1 MTMGRASFE
10 DQPQL
15 ESIQLDTTTPGD
27 SSLSPDSLS
36 PHVPSE
42 HEHEGVSLPP
52 VDTGKDAMLFLAACF
67 IIECLVWG
75 FPFAFGIFQNYYSTH
90 EPFKGSSSIAA
101 IGTTAMGTM
110 YLTAPLVFPL
120 MRLYPKQNRYGPL
133 AGLLIMCAALALSSF
148 AQTVWHLI
156 LTQGVL
162 FAIGGSI
169 SYGPCILYMDE
180 WFVKRKGLAFSTMW
194 AGSGLGGFAIPLLLE
209 FLLGRYG
216 LRTTLR
222 IWAVALFVL
231 TIPVVYFIKPRLP
244 VTVKSNYNPFRL
256 GFLLDRS
263 FLMYQAANIVEALG
277 FFMPGLYL
285 PSYASSILGSEAFP
299 AASTILAV
307 NVASVFGC
315 IAMGVFVDR
324 FHPTT
329 CIMISTV
336 GTVIGTFLLWGFAT
350 NMAVLYIFCVIY
362 GFFAGSYTSTW
373 TGVIKQVTSKPS
385 QPGTANAGSAFDPVI
400 IFGYL
405 AAGRGIGNV
414 VSGPLSE
421 ALVKGMAWQG
431 QAAGAYGSGYGPVIA
446 FTGATAVIGGTSF
459 LWKRIGWM

>member
-1 MTMGRASFE
+1 MGRTSFE

-27 SSLSPDSLS
+27 SSSLSPD
-36 PHVPSE
+36 VPSE

-52 VDTGKDAMLFLAACF
+52 VDTGKDAMLFLTACF

-110 YLTAPLVFPL
+110 YLSAPFVFPL

-169 SYGPCILYMDE
+169 CYGPCILYMDE
-180 WFVKRKGLAFSTMW
+180 WFVKRKGIAFGTMW
-194 AGSGLGGFAIPLLLE
+194 AGTGLGGFAIPLLLE

-244 VTVKSNYNPFRL
+244 VSVKSNYKPFKL

-299 AASTILAV
+299 AALTILAV

-350 NMAVLYIFCVIY
+350 NMAVLYVFCVIY

-385 QPGTANAGSAFDPVI
+385 QTGTANAGSAFDPVM

-431 QAAGAYGSGYGPVIA
+431 QAAGGYGSGYGPVIA

>member
-1 MTMGRASFE
+1 
-10 DQPQL
+10 
-15 ESIQLDTTTPGD
+15 
-27 SSLSPDSLS
+27 
-36 PHVPSE
+36 
-42 HEHEGVSLPP
+42 
-52 VDTGKDAMLFLAACF
+52 
-67 IIECLVWG
+67 
-75 FPFAFGIFQNYYSTH
+75 
-90 EPFKGSSSIAA
+90 
-101 IGTTAMGTM
+101 M
-110 YLTAPLVFPL
+110 YLSAPFVFPL
-120 MRLYPKQNRYGPL
+120 MRLYPKQNRYGPT
-133 AGLLIMCAALALSSF
+133 AGLLIMCIALALSSF
-148 AQTVWHLI
+148 SQTVWHLI

-162 FAIGGSI
+162 FAVGGSI
-169 SYGPCILYMDE
+169 CYGPCILYMDE
-180 WFVKRKGLAFSTMW
+180 WFVKRKGLAFGVMW
-194 AGSGLGGFAIPLLLE
+194 SGTGLGGFAIPLLLE
-209 FLLGRYG
+209 YLLGRYG

-231 TIPVVYFIKPRLP
+231 TIPVVYFVKPRLP
-244 VTVKSNYNPFRL
+244 ISATAHIKPSKL
-256 GFLLDRS
+256 GFLFDRS
-263 FLMYQAANIVEALG
+263 FLMYQAANIAEALG

-285 PSYASSILGSEAFP
+285 PSYATSILGSEAFP
-299 AASTILAV
+299 AALTILAV

-350 NMAVLYIFCVIY
+350 NMAVLYVFCVIY

-385 QPGTANAGSAFDPVI
+385 QAGIANAGAAFDPVMV
-400 IFGYL
+400 FGYL

-421 ALVKGMAWQG
+421 ALVKGMSWQG
-431 QAAGAYGSGYGPVIA
+431 QVAGGYGSGYGPLIA
-446 FTGATAVIGGTSF
+446 FTGATAVVGGTSF

>member
-1 MTMGRASFE
+1 MARPSAE
-10 DQPQL
+10 HQPRI
-15 ESIQLDTTTPGD
+15 EPIQLDSTTPGD
-27 SSLSPDSLS
+27 SSLSPDIA
-36 PHVPSE
+36 PEDGHG
-42 HEHEGVSLPP
+42 GVSLPP
-52 VDTGKDAMLFLAACF
+52 VDTGRDAMLFLTACF
-67 IIECLVWG
+67 VVECLVWG

-110 YLTAPLVFPL
+110 YLAAPLFFPL
-120 MRLYPKQNRYGPL
+120 MRLYPKQNRYGPT
-133 AGLLIMCAALALSSF
+133 AGLLIMCLALALSSF
-148 AQTVWHLI
+148 AQTVGHLI
-156 LTQGVL
+156 VTQGLL

-169 SYGPCILYMDE
+169 CYGPCILYMDQ
-180 WFVKRKGLAFSTMW
+180 WFVKRKGLAFGVMW
-194 AGSGLGGFAIPLLLE
+194 SGTGLGGFAIPLLLE

-231 TIPVVYFIKPRLP
+231 MIPVVYFVKPRLP
-244 VTVKSNYNPFRL
+244 VATGPAQSKPWKL
-256 GFLLDRS
+256 GFLADRS
-263 FLMYQAANIVEALG
+263 FLLYRAANIVEALG

-285 PSYASSILGSEAFP
+285 PSYASSILGSEPFP

-324 FHPTT
+324 FHATT
-329 CIMISTV
+329 CIMISTA
-336 GTVIGTFLLWGFAT
+336 GTVVGTFLLWGFAT
-350 NMAVLYIFCVIY
+350 NMAVLYIFCVTY

-373 TGVIKQVTSKPS
+373 TGIIKQVVSRPS
-385 QPGTANAGSAFDPVI
+385 QAGISSGGSAFDPVMV
-400 IFGYL
+400 FGYL

-421 ALVKGMAWQG
+421 ALVKGMSWQG
-431 QAAGAYGSGYGPVIA
+431 RAAGGYGSGYGPLIA
-446 FTGATAVIGGTSF
+446 FTGATAVVGGTSF
-459 LWKRIGWM
+459 LWKRVGWM

>member
-1 MTMGRASFE
+1 MGRTSFE
-10 DQPQL
+10 VQPQV
-15 ESIQLDTTTPGD
+15 ESIQLDTTTPGG
-27 SSLSPDSLS
+27 SSLSPDVS
-36 PHVPSE
+36 SE
-42 HEHEGVSLPP
+42 NEHEGVSLPP
-52 VDTGKDAMLFLAACF
+52 VDTGKDAMMFLAACF
-67 IIECLVWG
+67 IMECLVWG

-110 YLTAPLVFPL
+110 YLSAPFLFPL
-120 MRLYPKQNRYGPL
+120 MRIYPKQNRYGPTV
-133 AGLLIMCAALALSSF
+133 GLLIMCTALALSSF
-148 AQTVWHLI
+148 SQTVWHLI

-169 SYGPCILYMDE
+169 CYGPCILYMDE
-180 WFVKRKGLAFSTMW
+180 WFVKRKSLAYGIMW
-194 AGSGLGGFAIPLLLE
+194 SGTGLGGFSIPMLLE

-231 TIPVVYFIKPRLP
+231 TIPVVYFVKPRLP
-244 VTVKSNYNPFRL
+244 PSATAHYNPFKL
-256 GFLLDRS
+256 SFLFDRS
-263 FLMYQAANIVEALG
+263 FLIYQAANIVEALG

-285 PSYASSILGSEAFP
+285 PSYATSILGSGAFP
-299 AASTILAV
+299 ASLTILAV

-336 GTVIGTFLLWGFAT
+336 GTAIGIFLLWGFAT
-350 NMAVLYIFCVIY
+350 NMPVLYIFCVIY
-362 GFFAGSYTSTW
+362 GFFAGSYTTTW

-385 QPGTANAGSAFDPVI
+385 QPGAANAGSTFDPVMV
-400 IFGYL
+400 FGYL

-421 ALVKGMAWQG
+421 AIKGISWQG
-431 QAAGAYGSGYGPVIA
+431 QAAGAYGSGYGPLIA

>member
-1 MTMGRASFE
+1 MGRVSFDE
-10 DQPQL
+10 QPPA
-15 ESIQLDTTTPGD
+15 ESIQLDATTRAD
-27 SSLSPDSLS
+27 SSLSPD
-36 PHVPSE
+36 VASE
-42 HEHEGVSLPP
+42 HEGQDGVSLPP
-52 VDTGKDAMLFLAACF
+52 VDTGKDAMLFLTACF
-67 IIECLVWG
+67 VIECLVWG

-101 IGTTAMGTM
+101 IGTTAMG
-110 YLTAPLVFPL
+110 
-120 MRLYPKQNRYGPL
+120 
-133 AGLLIMCAALALSSF
+133 
-148 AQTVWHLI
+148 
-156 LTQGVL
+156 VL
-162 FAIGGSI
+162 FAVGGSI
-169 SYGPCILYMDE
+169 CYGPCILYMDE
-180 WFVKRKGLAFSTMW
+180 WFVKRKGLAFGVMW
-194 AGSGLGGFAIPLLLE
+194 SGTGLGGFAIPLLLE
-209 FLLGRYG
+209 YLLGRYG

-231 TIPVVYFIKPRLP
+231 TVPVVYFIKPRLP
-244 VTVKSNYNPFRL
+244 ISATAHIKPSKL
-256 GFLLDRS
+256 GFLFDRS
-263 FLMYQAANIVEALG
+263 FLVYQAANIAEALG

-285 PSYASSILGSEAFP
+285 PSYATSILGSEAFP
-299 AASTILAV
+299 AALTILAV

-350 NMAVLYIFCVIY
+350 NMAVLYVFCVIY

-385 QPGTANAGSAFDPVI
+385 QPGAATAGAAFDPVMV
-400 IFGYL
+400 FGYL

-421 ALVKGMAWQG
+421 ALVKGMSWQG
-431 QAAGAYGSGYGPVIA
+431 QAAGGYGSGYGPLIA
-446 FTGATAVIGGTSF
+446 FTGATAVVGGSSF

>member
-1 MTMGRASFE
+1 MGRASLE
-10 DQPQL
+10 DQPQV
-15 ESIQLDTTTPGD
+15 ESIQLDTTPGD
-27 SSLSPDSLS
+27 SSLSPD
-36 PHVPSE
+36 VASE
-42 HEHEGVSLPP
+42 ENEHGVSLPP
-52 VDTGKDAMLFLAACF
+52 VDTGKDAMLFLTACF

-110 YLTAPLVFPL
+110 YLSAPFVFPL
-120 MRLYPKQNRYGPL
+120 MRIYPKQNRYGPTV
-133 AGLLIMCAALALSSF
+133 GLLIMCTALALSSF
-148 AQTVWHLI
+148 SQAVWHLI
-156 LTQGVL
+156 VTQGVL
-162 FAIGGSI
+162 FAVGGSI
-169 SYGPCILYMDE
+169 CYGPCILYMDE
-180 WFVKRKGLAFSTMW
+180 WFVKRKGLAFGVMW
-194 AGSGLGGFAIPLLLE
+194 SGTGLGGFAIPMLLE

-244 VTVKSNYNPFRL
+244 VTAASAQFKLSKL
-256 GFLLDRS
+256 GFLFDRS
-263 FLMYQAANIVEALG
+263 FLLYQVANTVEALG
-277 FFMPGLYL
+277 FFLPGLYL

-299 AASTILAV
+299 AALTILAI

-324 FHPTT
+324 FHATT

-373 TGVIKQVTSKPS
+373 TGIIKQITAKPG
-385 QPGTANAGSAFDPVI
+385 QPGASNAGSTFDPVMV
-400 IFGYL
+400 FGYL

-421 ALVKGMAWQG
+421 ALIKGMSWQG
-431 QAAGAYGSGYGPVIA
+431 QAAGGYGSGYGPLIA
-446 FTGATAVIGGTSF
+446 FTGATAVVGGTSF
-459 LWKRIGWM
+459 LWKRVGWM

>member
-1 MTMGRASFE
+1 MGRSSFE
-10 DQPQL
+10 DQPQT
-15 ESIQLDTTTPGD
+15 ESIQLDATTPGD
-27 SSLSPDSLS
+27 SSLSPDGT
-36 PHVPSE
+36 SE

-52 VDTGKDAMLFLAACF
+52 VDTGKDAMLFLTACF
-67 IIECLVWG
+67 IVECLVWG
-75 FPFAFGIFQNYYSTH
+75 FPFAFGIFQSYYSTH

-110 YLTAPLVFPL
+110 YLSAPFVFPF

-133 AGLLIMCAALALSSF
+133 AGLLIMCIALALSSF
-148 AQTVWHLI
+148 SQTVWHLI

-162 FAIGGSI
+162 FAIGGFI
-169 SYGPCILYMDE
+169 CYGPCILYMDE
-180 WFVKRKGLAFSTMW
+180 WFVKRKGLAYGIMW
-194 AGSGLGGFAIPLLLE
+194 AGTGVGGFAIPLLLE

-222 IWAVALFVL
+222 VWAVALFVL
-231 TIPVVYFIKPRLP
+231 TVPVVYFIKPRIP
-244 VTVKSNYNPFRL
+244 PSVKSNYKPFKQ
-256 GFLLDRS
+256 GFLFDRS

-285 PSYASSILGSEAFP
+285 PSYASTILGSEPFP
-299 AASTILAV
+299 AALTILAV

-350 NMAVLYIFCVIY
+350 NMALLYVFCVIY

-373 TGVIKQVTSKPS
+373 TGVIKQVTPKPS
-385 QPGTANAGSAFDPVI
+385 QQGTANAGAAFDPVM

-421 ALVKGMAWQG
+421 ALVKSMAWQG
-431 QAAGAYGSGYGPVIA
+431 QAAGGYGSGYGPVIA
-446 FTGATAVIGGTSF
+446 FTGITAMIGGTSF